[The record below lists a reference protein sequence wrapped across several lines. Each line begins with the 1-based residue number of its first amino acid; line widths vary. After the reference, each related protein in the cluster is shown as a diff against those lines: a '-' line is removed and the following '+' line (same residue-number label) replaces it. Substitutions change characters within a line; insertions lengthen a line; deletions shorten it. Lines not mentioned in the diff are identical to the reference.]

1 MTCQSQ
7 QQTDP
12 VTSHI
17 FSWRR
22 ATLLLP
28 KGSAQRLDLVRARVI
43 DEVLARVGLLRAEGS
58 WDGSRGAGWAPQ
70 GLGVGRQ
77 ERSQHIWWA
86 GGLIPG
92 RPEAGW
98 LADGPCPC
106 SVGRMDTSSHLEVVW
121 LDEPCADPQQHPAS
135 MSSPCL
141 LAQRPPADMPSCQ
154 HARGQGTAQRQE

>member
-1 MTCQSQ
+1 M
-7 QQTDP
+7 
-12 VTSHI
+12 
-17 FSWRR
+17 
-22 ATLLLP
+22 
-28 KGSAQRLDLVRARVI
+28 
-43 DEVLARVGLLRAEGS
+43 
-58 WDGSRGAGWAPQ
+58 GAGVQA
-70 GLGVGRQ
+70 GHRGVSGVAGRDGPSTSGGQ
-77 ERSQHIWWA
+77 

-92 RPEAGW
+92 QPEAGW

-141 LAQRPPADMPSCQ
+141 LAQRPPADMPSCR